1 MAIEYQ
7 KKSAAF
13 QGNIGVE
20 EAEILLEWLIKNPK
34 ARLNLSACQHMHSAA
49 LQVLM
54 ALQPGISSW
63 PKDADL
69 RTWLESALK

>member
-1 MAIEYQ
+1 MAIDFQ
-7 KKSAAF
+7 KKSAVF
-13 QGNIGVE
+13 HGNIGVE
-20 EAEILLEWLIKNPK
+20 DAEVLLEWLLKNPK
-34 ARLNLSACQHMHSAA
+34 ARLNLGDCQHMHSAT

-69 RTWLESALK
+69 RAWLESALQ